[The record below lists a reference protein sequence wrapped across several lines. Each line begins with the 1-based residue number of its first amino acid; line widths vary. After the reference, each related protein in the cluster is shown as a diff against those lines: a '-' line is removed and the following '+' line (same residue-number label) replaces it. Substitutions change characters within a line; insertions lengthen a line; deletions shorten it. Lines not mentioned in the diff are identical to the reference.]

1 MLTEAKL
8 RKRVYEATFKRGSSL
23 FNAGG
28 VLEMEEEDQGDR
40 MLIRAKVQG
49 SGSRAY
55 DVELLMDESEDKILD
70 YDCECPAYASFSGM
84 CKHCVATLLELIPR
98 TSQNTA
104 QNGCLTF
111 FLFQMERLPRLK
123 ARIRISTLF

>member
-84 CKHCVATLLELIPR
+84 CKHCVATLLELTTR

-104 QNGCLTF
+104 PNGCLTF

>member
-1 MLTEAKL
+1 M
-8 RKRVYEATFKRGSSL
+8 
-23 FNAGG
+23 
-28 VLEMEEEDQGDR
+28 EMEEKNQGDR

-84 CKHCVATLLELIPR
+84 CKHCVATLPGADPPEGAGIQP
-98 TSQNTA
+98 QTA
-104 QNGCLTF
+104 V
-111 FLFQMERLPRLK
+111 
-123 ARIRISTLF
+123 

>member
-84 CKHCVATLLELIPR
+84 CKHCVATLLELIHQNEPEYISA
-98 TSQNTA
+98 TS
-104 QNGCLTF
+104 L
-111 FLFQMERLPRLK
+111 
-123 ARIRISTLF
+123 

>member
-40 MLIRAKVQG
+40 ML
-49 SGSRAY
+49 S
-55 DVELLMDESEDKILD
+55 
-70 YDCECPAYASFSGM
+70 
-84 CKHCVATLLELIPR
+84 
-98 TSQNTA
+98 A
-104 QNGCLTF
+104 QKYREAEAEPMMWSC
-111 FLFQMERLPRLK
+111 
-123 ARIRISTLF
+123 

>member
-28 VLEMEEEDQGDR
+28 SVGNGGGR
-40 MLIRAKVQG
+40 SGRPMLIRAKVQG

-55 DVELLMDESEDKILD
+55 DVELLMDESEDKILE
-70 YDCECPAYASFSGM
+70 YDCECPAYALFPACAS
-84 CKHCVATLLELIPR
+84 
-98 TSQNTA
+98 TA
-104 QNGCLTF
+104 
-111 FLFQMERLPRLK
+111 
-123 ARIRISTLF
+123 

>member
-40 MLIRAKVQG
+40 MLIRAKVQ
-49 SGSRAY
+49 
-55 DVELLMDESEDKILD
+55 
-70 YDCECPAYASFSGM
+70 
-84 CKHCVATLLELIPR
+84 
-98 TSQNTA
+98 
-104 QNGCLTF
+104 
-111 FLFQMERLPRLK
+111 
-123 ARIRISTLF
+123 